1 MPCADS
7 SALSELSHSLK
18 ETFRMPLKKITTL
31 VKRLSFITFID
42 VLLQTFHWPIWGAPQ
57 IYSTSA
63 PVQAPE
69 LQIHALYLEYI
80 ATRGP
85 ELPRSLC
92 PLAATSFHLVCLFV
106 PLPNSRNFQ
115 PFVKS
120 ICPYPLLRVL
130 PSQCCSG
137 TWFLRKTASVNSWW

>member
-7 SALSELSHSLK
+7 SALSELSYSLK

-31 VKRLSFITFID
+31 VKHLSFITFIV
-42 VLLQTFHWPIWGAPQ
+42 VLLQTLHWPIWGAPQ
-57 IYSTSA
+57 IYNTSA

-69 LQIHALYLEYI
+69 LQIHALYLVYI

-92 PLAATSFHLVCLFV
+92 PLAATSFYLFCLFV
-106 PLPNSRNFQ
+106 CPTSKLPKL
-115 PFVKS
+115 PA
-120 ICPYPLLRVL
+120 ICKVHMSL
-130 PSQCCSG
+130 PSPPS
-137 TWFLRKTASVNSWW
+137 ASFTMLLWDLVS